1 MNEDTVRKWI
11 LKADNDLKV
20 AKDELETDEP
30 VTDAVCFHA
39 QQCAEKYLKAFLIF
53 NDKEI
58 PCTHDIAYLIALCSE
73 LDPDFK
79 NLNRVDVVAL
89 TDYAVG
95 IRYPNDFYFPDVEE
109 ARSAVEIA
117 EEIKDF
123 VLKKLKKKGYKG
135 KQNTEKR

>member
-53 NDKEI
+53 NGEEI
-58 PCTHDIAYLIALCSE
+58 SRTHDIAYLIALCSE

-89 TDYAVG
+89 TDYAVE
-95 IRYPNDFYFPDVEE
+95 IRYPDDFYFPDVEE

-123 VLKKLKKKGYKG
+123 VLKKLKKKGYKR
-135 KQNTEKR
+135 KQNAEKR